1 MPCHIILKLKKNI
14 KNIVGGFK
22 KSRKPKGLSQDLWV
36 VYTISRFS
44 YYTAKNCWLSGFNK
58 TRKAGI
64 ILF

>member
-36 VYTISRFS
+36 VYTS
-44 YYTAKNCWLSGFNK
+44 
-58 TRKAGI
+58 
-64 ILF
+64 